1 MDEWTISALARE
13 GGVNV
18 ETVRYY
24 QRRGLLAEPARGSG
38 IRRYG
43 RDDLRRLRFVRGAQA
58 AGFTLD
64 EIARLL
70 ALDATEDRAVVHT
83 LAEQRI
89 AALDERIATLT
100 EAREA
105 LRRLAHQCGS
115 GSRGP
120 CPILGAFEG
129 NASNP

>member
-1 MDEWTISALARE
+1 MDAWTISGLARE

-24 QRRGLLAEPARGSG
+24 QRRGLLAEPARGAG

-64 EIARLL
+64 EIVRLL
-70 ALDATEDRAVVHT
+70 ALDATDDRAAARA

-89 AALDERIATLT
+89 AALDERIAALT
-100 EAREA
+100 GAREA
-105 LRRLAHQCGS
+105 LRRLAHECGS

-120 CPILGAFEG
+120 CPILGAFDRD
-129 NASNP
+129 PHCP